1 MVSISRVVE
10 ATRRPAMIPYEAAV
24 TLAELRIALAILRY
38 KAKVYWLKGG
48 QP

>member
-1 MVSISRVVE
+1 M
-10 ATRRPAMIPYEAAV
+10 TPYEAAV

-38 KAKVYWLKGG
+38 KVHMWRLDGG